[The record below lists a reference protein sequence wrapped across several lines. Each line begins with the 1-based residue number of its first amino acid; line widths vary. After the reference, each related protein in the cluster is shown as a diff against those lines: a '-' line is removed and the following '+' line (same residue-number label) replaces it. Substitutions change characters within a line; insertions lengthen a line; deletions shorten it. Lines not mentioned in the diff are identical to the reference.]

1 MTDLENAIIVKIY
14 CFQFINTYISS
25 FVYIFYWQD
34 FKQLQANLV
43 TIMVFKQI
51 VFVLAEYYWLKISVR
66 NKIRKVDRLFEDRI
80 QKILDNKVEGTSG
93 NDHVGM
99 ADLKMH

>member
-80 QKILDNKVEGTSG
+80 QKILDNKVESTSG